1 MNTSLCLGEKIEN
14 FSEHSIF
21 DLRMEK
27 AGKAGYGKSG
37 DTERRY
43 VQLPPDSVSVAGE
56 SIGLSNIPA
65 PVCRALAEDAS
76 YRVRE
81 VASLAA
87 LLLRHG
93 RKRKLGVADMN
104 RALKWCSVDPVLGQ
118 GGGKEVSAS
127 QCFQHLPE
135 GDIFVDRETEVQ
147 LVDEAL
153 SSGSNNQSEDQ
164 KLEVTASWLAV
175 EGAVTPGTE
184 GSGLSPALIQYYTS
198 LVSCVLGDSEL
209 LCSTILKDV
218 RTNPKL
224 APLIPYLVTFIRQGL
239 KRYPNKPQLNI
250 RILRLLASLFH
261 NPHLNLSPKPH
272 LSHLVTALLTTILGG
287 AATTDLVPLCASIL
301 SLALDRWAT
310 TVNQLQVMAYVKS
323 FKLMCFTVHLAKM
336 PTYSFNPRFKH
347 CVIFGTF

>member
-1 MNTSLCLGEKIEN
+1 
-14 FSEHSIF
+14 
-21 DLRMEK
+21 MEK
-27 AGKAGYGKSG
+27 PGKAGYGKSS

-43 VQLPPDSVSVAGE
+43 VQLAPESVSVAGE
-56 SIGLSNIPA
+56 SIGLSNVPA

-93 RKRKLGVADMN
+93 RKRKLGVVDMN
-104 RALKWCSVDPVLGQ
+104 RALKWCGVGPVLGQ
-118 GGGKEVSAS
+118 GGGTEVAAS
-127 QCFQHLPE
+127 QCFHHLPD
-135 GDIFVDRETEVQ
+135 GDIFVEREVEVQ
-147 LVDEAL
+147 LVEEAL
-153 SSGSNNQSEDQ
+153 GTGSASLNEEQ
-164 KLEVTASWLAV
+164 KLEVNASWLAV

-184 GSGLSPALIQYYTS
+184 SSGLSPALIQYYTS
-198 LVSCVLGDSEL
+198 LVSCILGDSEL

-239 KRYPNKPQLNI
+239 KRYPNKPQLNT
-250 RILRLLASLFH
+250 RILRLLSSLFY
-261 NPHLNLSPKPH
+261 NPYLNLSPKPH

-287 AATTDLVPLCASIL
+287 AATMELVPLCASIL

-310 TVNQLQVMAYVKS
+310 TVNQLQVLLLLLDLHFLDFSCQLK
-323 FKLMCFTVHLAKM
+323 
-336 PTYSFNPRFKH
+336 
-347 CVIFGTF
+347 I

>member
-1 MNTSLCLGEKIEN
+1 
-14 FSEHSIF
+14 
-21 DLRMEK
+21 MEK
-27 AGKAGYGKSG
+27 PGKAGYGKSG
-37 DTERRY
+37 ETERRY
-43 VQLPPDSVSVAGE
+43 VQLAPESVSVAGE
-56 SIGLSNIPA
+56 SIGLSNVPA

-104 RALKWCSVDPVLGQ
+104 RALKWCGVSPVLGQ
-118 GGGKEVSAS
+118 GCGTEVAAS

-135 GDIFVDRETEVQ
+135 GDIFVDREVEVQ
-147 LVDEAL
+147 LVEEAL
-153 SSGSNNQSEDQ
+153 GTGSASLNEEQ
-164 KLEVTASWLAV
+164 KLEVNASWLAV

-198 LVSCVLGDSEL
+198 LVSCLLGDSEL

-239 KRYPNKPQLNI
+239 KRFPNKPQLNT
-250 RILRLLASLFH
+250 RILRLLSSLFY
-261 NPHLNLSPKPH
+261 NPYLNLSPKPH

-287 AATTDLVPLCASIL
+287 AATMDLVPLCASIL

-310 TVNQLQVMAYVKS
+310 TVNQLQVQ
-323 FKLMCFTVHLAKM
+323 KM
-336 PTYSFNPRFKH
+336 RPIVTLTMPLCSTLFNPRFKRFGI
-347 CVIFGTF
+347 CEIFSPPSEAQLQQFMPSMGLSPL

>member
-1 MNTSLCLGEKIEN
+1 
-14 FSEHSIF
+14 
-21 DLRMEK
+21 MEK
-27 AGKAGYGKSG
+27 PGKAGYGKSSE
-37 DTERRY
+37 TERRY
-43 VQLPPDSVSVAGE
+43 VQLAPESVSVAGE
-56 SIGLSNIPA
+56 SIGVSNVPA

-104 RALKWCSVDPVLGQ
+104 RALKWCGVSPVLGQ
-118 GGGKEVSAS
+118 GGGTEVAAS
-127 QCFQHLPE
+127 QCFQHLPD
-135 GDIFVDRETEVQ
+135 GDIFVDREVEVQ
-147 LVDEAL
+147 LVEESL
-153 SSGSNNQSEDQ
+153 GTGSSASLNEEQ
-164 KLEVTASWLAV
+164 KLEVNASWLAV

-198 LVSCVLGDSEL
+198 LVSCILGDSEL

-239 KRYPNKPQLNI
+239 KRYPNKPQLNT
-250 RILRLLASLFH
+250 RILRLLSSLFY
-261 NPHLNLSPKPH
+261 NPYLNLSPKPH

-287 AATTDLVPLCASIL
+287 AATMELVPLCASIL

-310 TVNQLQVMAYVKS
+310 TVNQLQVSAMVEIHFPDLRFNRICQQKS
-323 FKLMCFTVHLAKM
+323 YHVVHA
-336 PTYSFNPRFKH
+336 F
-347 CVIFGTF
+347 